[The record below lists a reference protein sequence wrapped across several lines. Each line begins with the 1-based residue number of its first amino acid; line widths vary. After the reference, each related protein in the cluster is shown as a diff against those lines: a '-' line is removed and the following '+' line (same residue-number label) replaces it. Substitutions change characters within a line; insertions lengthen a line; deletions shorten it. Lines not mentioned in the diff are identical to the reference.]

1 MGCRRCYA
9 VFLGELAGCH
19 GTSLQEAGGNCS
31 KYGAMEAGSAF
42 TFNLT
47 IILVLWVL
55 EGVRISLIYM
65 SCFNVGG

>member
-1 MGCRRCYA
+1 MKSEAAYA

-19 GTSLQEAGGNCS
+19 GTSSQEAGGNCS

-42 TFNLT
+42 AFNLT

-55 EGVRISLIYM
+55 EGVRILLIYM